1 MKTSFQLTNDK
12 SYKNNTLESMLKCT
26 SQSIRMVDFNQL
38 KNKKKTGLD
47 LASFFCYF
55 FMSRVT

>member
-12 SYKNNTLESMLKCT
+12 SYKNNTLENMLKYT

-47 LASFFCYF
+47 LASFFYYF